1 MKKFK
6 KVFIG
11 LMAAIMLT
19 GSILTVNAGCGGCTV
34 NKVVNQY
41 CATPG
46 CNQDRALWMY
56 VVYEHVRECRSE
68 YGTEYTEYKT
78 ETINPGCC

>member
-19 GSILTVNAGCGGCTV
+19 GSVLTVNAGCGGWTV

-41 CATPG
+41 CATPDVIRTELCG
-46 CNQDRALWMY
+46 CMLYMSMCGNVGLNMELNILSIKRKL
-56 VVYEHVRECRSE
+56 
-68 YGTEYTEYKT
+68 
-78 ETINPGCC
+78 